1 MTDLGPLYIIS
12 GTHCNGG
19 EHGHGHGHHH
29 HHGHHAP
36 EGVEDLESL
45 IQNFG
50 IAVLG
55 KDQESADDVQP
66 TADHSHV
73 NIKVPFGKVS
83 NKICYLYVL
92 VSGTYQ

>member
-1 MTDLGPLYIIS
+1 M
-12 GTHCNGG
+12 
-19 EHGHGHGHHH
+19 ER
-29 HHGHHAP
+29 
-36 EGVEDLESL
+36 EDLEDL

-73 NIKVPFGKVS
+73 NIKVDKYVNTDQP
-83 NKICYLYVL
+83 NILYIL
-92 VSGTYQ
+92 PDFLGYIFLSIYFRP

>member
-1 MTDLGPLYIIS
+1 MFLSS
-12 GTHCNGG
+12 GILCNSGG
-19 EHGHGHGHHH
+19 HSHGHDHGHHH
-29 HHGHHAP
+29 HGEH
-36 EGVEDLESL
+36 VEREDIEDL

-73 NIKVPFGKVS
+73 NIKVEKSIIQIDTLREMTQF
-83 NKICYLYVL
+83 
-92 VSGTYQ
+92 

>member
-1 MTDLGPLYIIS
+1 M
-12 GTHCNGG
+12 
-19 EHGHGHGHHH
+19 ER
-29 HHGHHAP
+29 
-36 EGVEDLESL
+36 EDLEDL

-73 NIKVPFGKVS
+73 NIKVEKCHSVWICFG
-83 NKICYLYVL
+83 
-92 VSGTYQ
+92 

>member
-1 MTDLGPLYIIS
+1 MTDLGLLYIIS

-73 NIKVPFGKVS
+73 NIKVPFGKV
-83 NKICYLYVL
+83 
-92 VSGTYQ
+92 

>member
-1 MTDLGPLYIIS
+1 MFPGVLGNS
-12 GTHCNGG
+12 G
-19 EHGHGHGHHH
+19 GHSHDHGHHH
-29 HHGHHAP
+29 HHGEHV
-36 EGVEDLESL
+36 EREDLEDL

-73 NIKVPFGKVS
+73 NIKVKKWNETKPKF
-83 NKICYLYVL
+83 
-92 VSGTYQ
+92 